1 MNVQQQSKQNG
12 RLRVLIADD
21 VVETRRSMRLMMT
34 QVPDT
39 VVVAIA
45 HDGRQA
51 ITLTEKEKPDIAF
64 VDINMPELDGLQAI
78 EQMMA
83 HHPNIACFVVSAERN
98 KATRQRAI
106 AAGAKGFLLKPI
118 TIDQLTQTVNDVRAE
133 LIKRRQAQT
142 SPGQRIQRLER
153 QANEYIKARRVDDQA
168 VAVLEEL
175 ARNPACN
182 RRYLR
187 TLAVLY
193 VFRSEWRKL
202 KFLAALLEKRQQR
215 SSQKAADLC

>member
-1 MNVQQQSKQNG
+1 MNAQQQSKQNG

-51 ITLTEKEKPDIAF
+51 ITLTDKEKPDIAF
-64 VDINMPELDGLQAI
+64 VDVNMPELDGLQAI
-78 EQMMA
+78 EQMLA
-83 HHPNIACFVVSAERN
+83 HHPNMACFVVSAERD

-106 AAGAKGFLLKPI
+106 DAGARDFLLKPI

-133 LIKRRQAQT
+133 LMERRRRATT
-142 SPGQRIQRLER
+142 SQGQRYQRLEQ

-175 ARNPACN
+175 ARSPACN

-187 TLAVLY
+187 ALAVLY

-202 KFLAALLEKRQQR
+202 KFLAALLEKRQQ
-215 SSQKAADLC
+215 

>member
-1 MNVQQQSKQNG
+1 MNAQQQSKQNG

-51 ITLTEKEKPDIAF
+51 ITLTDKEKPDIAF
-64 VDINMPELDGLQAI
+64 VDVNMPELDGLQAI
-78 EQMMA
+78 EQMLA
-83 HHPNIACFVVSAERN
+83 HHPNMACFVVSAERD

-106 AAGAKGFLLKPI
+106 DAGARGFLLKPI

-133 LIKRRQAQT
+133 LMERRRRATT
-142 SPGQRIQRLER
+142 SQGQRYQRLEQ

-175 ARNPACN
+175 ARSPACN

-187 TLAVLY
+187 ALAVLY

-202 KFLAALLEKRQQR
+202 KFLAALLEKRQQ
-215 SSQKAADLC
+215 

>member
-1 MNVQQQSKQNG
+1 MNAQQQSKQNG

-45 HDGRQA
+45 HNGRQA
-51 ITLTEKEKPDIAF
+51 ITLTDKEKPDIAF
-64 VDINMPELDGLQAI
+64 VDVNMPELDGLQAI

-83 HHPNIACFVVSAERN
+83 HHPNMACFVVSAERDQ
-98 KATRQRAI
+98 ATRQRAI
-106 AAGAKGFLLKPI
+106 DAGARGFLLKPI

-133 LIKRRQAQT
+133 LMERRQQAQT
-142 SPGQRIQRLER
+142 SQGQRYQRLEQ

-175 ARNPACN
+175 ARSPTCN

-202 KFLAALLEKRQQR
+202 KFLAALLEKRQ
-215 SSQKAADLC
+215 K

>member
-1 MNVQQQSKQNG
+1 MNAQQQSKQDG

-45 HDGRQA
+45 HNGRQA
-51 ITLTEKEKPDIAF
+51 ITLTDKEKPDIAF
-64 VDINMPELDGLQAI
+64 VDVNMPELDGLQAI
-78 EQMMA
+78 EQMLA
-83 HHPNIACFVVSAERN
+83 HHPNMACFVVSAERD

-106 AAGAKGFLLKPI
+106 DAGARGFLLKPI

-133 LIKRRQAQT
+133 LMERRRQAQT
-142 SPGQRIQRLER
+142 SQGQRYQRLEQ

-202 KFLAALLEKRQQR
+202 KFLAALLEKRQQ
-215 SSQKAADLC
+215 

>member
-1 MNVQQQSKQNG
+1 MNTQQQSKQNG

-21 VVETRRSMRLMMT
+21 ILETRRSMRLMMT

-51 ITLTEKEKPDIAF
+51 ITLTDKEKPDIAF
-64 VDINMPELDGLQAI
+64 VDVNMPELDGLQAI
-78 EQMMA
+78 EQMLA
-83 HHPNIACFVVSAERN
+83 HHPNMACFVVSAERD

-106 AAGAKGFLLKPI
+106 DAGARGFLLKPI
-118 TIDQLTQTVNDVRAE
+118 TIDQLTQTVNDVRDE
-133 LIKRRQAQT
+133 LMERRRQSQTAQ
-142 SPGQRIQRLER
+142 GQRYQRLEQ

-175 ARNPACN
+175 ARSPACN

-202 KFLAALLEKRQQR
+202 KFLAALLEKRQQ
-215 SSQKAADLC
+215 

>member
-1 MNVQQQSKQNG
+1 MNAQQQSKQNG

-45 HDGRQA
+45 HNGRQA
-51 ITLTEKEKPDIAF
+51 ITLTDKEKPDIAF
-64 VDINMPELDGLQAI
+64 VDVNMPELDGLQAI
-78 EQMMA
+78 EQMLA
-83 HHPNIACFVVSAERN
+83 HHPNMACFVVSAERDQ
-98 KATRQRAI
+98 ATRQRAI
-106 AAGAKGFLLKPI
+106 DAGARDFLLKPI

-133 LIKRRQAQT
+133 LMERRQQAQT
-142 SPGQRIQRLER
+142 SQGQRTQRLEQ
-153 QANEYIKARRVDDQA
+153 QANEYIKSRRVDDQA

-202 KFLAALLEKRQQR
+202 KFLAALLEKRQQ
-215 SSQKAADLC
+215 

>member
-1 MNVQQQSKQNG
+1 MNAQQQSKQNG

-51 ITLTEKEKPDIAF
+51 ITLTDKEKPDIAF
-64 VDINMPELDGLQAI
+64 VDVNMPELDGLQAI
-78 EQMMA
+78 EQMLA
-83 HHPNIACFVVSAERN
+83 HHPNMACFVVSAERD

-106 AAGAKGFLLKPI
+106 DAGARDFLLKPI

-133 LIKRRQAQT
+133 LMERRRRATT
-142 SPGQRIQRLER
+142 SQGQRYQRLEQ

-175 ARNPACN
+175 ARSPACN

-202 KFLAALLEKRQQR
+202 KFLAALLEKRQQ
-215 SSQKAADLC
+215 

>member
-1 MNVQQQSKQNG
+1 MNAQQQSKQNG

-45 HDGRQA
+45 HNGREA

-64 VDINMPELDGLQAI
+64 VDVNMPELDGLQAI
-78 EQMMA
+78 EQMLA
-83 HHPNIACFVVSAERN
+83 HHPNMACFVVSAERD

-106 AAGAKGFLLKPI
+106 DAGARGFLLKPI

-133 LIKRRQAQT
+133 LMARRRQAQT
-142 SPGQRIQRLER
+142 SQGQRYQRLEQ

-175 ARNPACN
+175 ARNPTCN

-202 KFLAALLEKRQQR
+202 KFLAALLEKRQQ
-215 SSQKAADLC
+215 

>member
-1 MNVQQQSKQNG
+1 MNAQQQSKQNG

-34 QVPDT
+34 QVPGT

-45 HDGRQA
+45 HNGREA
-51 ITLTEKEKPDIAF
+51 INLTDKKKPDVAF
-64 VDINMPELDGLQAI
+64 VDVNMPELDGLQAI

-83 HHPNIACFVVSAERN
+83 HHPHMACFVISAERDQ
-98 KATRQRAI
+98 ATRQRAI
-106 AAGAKGFLLKPI
+106 DAGAKGFLTKPV
-118 TIDQLTQTVNDVRAE
+118 TIDQLTQTVNKVRAE
-133 LIKRRQAQT
+133 LLARRQAPMPQE
-142 SPGQRIQRLER
+142 QQYQRLEQ

-202 KFLAALLEKRQQR
+202 KFLAALMEKRQR
-215 SSQKAADLC
+215 RHS

>member
-1 MNVQQQSKQNG
+1 MNAQQQSKQNG

-21 VVETRRSMRLMMT
+21 ILETRRSMRLMMT

-51 ITLTEKEKPDIAF
+51 ITLTDKEKPDIAF
-64 VDINMPELDGLQAI
+64 VDVNMPELDGLQAI
-78 EQMMA
+78 EQMLA
-83 HHPNIACFVVSAERN
+83 HHPNMACFVVSAERD

-106 AAGAKGFLLKPI
+106 DAGARGFLLKPI

-133 LIKRRQAQT
+133 LMERRRQSQTAQ
-142 SPGQRIQRLER
+142 GQRYQRLEQ

-202 KFLAALLEKRQQR
+202 KFLAALLEKRQQ
-215 SSQKAADLC
+215 